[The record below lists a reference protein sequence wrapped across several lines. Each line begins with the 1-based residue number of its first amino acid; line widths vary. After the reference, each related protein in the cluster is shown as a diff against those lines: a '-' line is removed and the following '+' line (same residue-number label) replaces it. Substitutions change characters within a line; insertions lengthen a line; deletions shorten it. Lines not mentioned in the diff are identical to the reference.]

1 MIIFPAIDLKDGKC
15 VRLYKGDF
23 NKTTIFN
30 SSPYNQALQF
40 KKKGFTDLHLVD
52 LDGALKGRSKNKKVI
67 IKIIKN
73 TSLNV
78 QLGGGIR
85 TLKQI
90 SFWIKNGVST
100 VVVGTMA
107 VKNPKILKKACKL
120 YPGQIAVALDVRD
133 NFLAIEGWVRQTKI
147 KFMSLIKKL
156 EDFGVSRI
164 IFTDI
169 DKDGTKAG
177 INLYQLIKKTSNIK
191 IPVVISGGV
200 SDILD
205 VKKLHKVNKFN
216 GVIIGKAIYDKSIN
230 LKLLERFNNNNID
243 EKI

>member
-52 LDGALKGRSKNKKVI
+52 LDGALKGKSKNKKVI
-67 IKIIKN
+67 IKIIKSAN
-73 TSLNV
+73 LNV

-107 VKNPKILKKACKL
+107 IQNPKILKRACDL
-120 YPGQIAVALDVRD
+120 FPGRIAVALDVRNNFVAIKGWVKQTRI
-133 NFLAIEGWVRQTKI
+133 NFLDFLKKLENLGLSRIIYTDINRDGTKTGI
-147 KFMSLIKKL
+147 NIKKL
-156 EDFGVSRI
+156 VKI
-164 IFTDI
+164 IETV
-169 DKDGTKAG
+169 
-177 INLYQLIKKTSNIK
+177 N
-191 IPVVISGGV
+191 IPVVASGGI
-200 SDILD
+200 SNIRD
-205 VKKLHKVNKFN
+205 VKQLKKIDYLQ
-216 GVIIGKAIYDKSIN
+216 GVIIGKAIYDGTIN
-230 LKLLERFNNNNID
+230 LNKLQKLSY
-243 EKI
+243 

>member
-73 TSLNV
+73 TNLNV

-107 VKNPKILKKACKL
+107 VKNPKILKKACNL
-120 YPGQIAVALDVRD
+120 FPGRIAVALDVR
-133 NFLAIEGWVRQTKI
+133 NNLLAIKGWVKQTKI
-147 KFMSLIKKL
+147 KLMDFLKKL
-156 EDFGVSRI
+156 EDFGVTRI
-164 IFTDI
+164 IYTDI
-169 DKDGTKAG
+169 NRDGTKKG
-177 INLYQLIKKTSNIK
+177 VNINKLKKIINTIN
-191 IPVVISGGV
+191 IPVIASGGV
-200 SDILD
+200 SNISDI
-205 VKKLHKVNKFN
+205 KKLKKINQLE
-216 GVIIGKAIYDKSIN
+216 GVIIGKAIYDKTIILDN
-230 LKLLERFNNNNID
+230 LVKLNF
-243 EKI
+243 KI

>member
-73 TSLNV
+73 ASLNV

-107 VKNPKILKKACKL
+107 VKNPKILKKACDL
-120 YPGQIAVALDVRD
+120 FPGRIAVALDVRND
-133 NFLAIEGWVRQTKI
+133 FLAIKGWVEQTKI
-147 KFMSLIKKL
+147 KFIDFVKKL
-156 EDFGVSRI
+156 ENFGVSKI
-164 IFTDI
+164 IYTDI
-169 DKDGTKAG
+169 NRDGTKTG
-177 INLYQLIKKTSNIK
+177 VNIVKLKKIINIVNIP
-191 IPVVISGGV
+191 IVASGGV
-200 SDILD
+200 SNIADI
-205 VKKLHKVNKFN
+205 KKLSNIDQLE
-216 GVIIGKAIYDKSIN
+216 GVIVGKAIYDKTISLN
-230 LKLLERFNNNNID
+230 KLLKFHY
-243 EKI
+243 

>member
-52 LDGALKGRSKNKKVI
+52 LDSALKGKSKNKKVI
-67 IKIIKN
+67 LKIIKN
-73 TSLNV
+73 TNLNV

-107 VKNPKILKKACKL
+107 IQNPKILKKACDL
-120 YPGQIAVALDVRD
+120 FPGRIAVALDVRN
-133 NFLAIEGWVRQTKI
+133 NFLAIRGWIKETKI
-147 KFMSLIKKL
+147 QPLNFLKKL
-156 EDFGVSRI
+156 EDLGVTRI
-164 IFTDI
+164 IYTDI
-169 DKDGTKAG
+169 NRDGTKSG
-177 INLYQLIKKTSNIK
+177 VDYNKLKKIASIIK
-191 IPVVISGGV
+191 IPLVVSGGV
-200 SDILD
+200 ANITDI
-205 VKKLHKVNKFN
+205 KKLHKPSLFE
-216 GVIIGKAIYDKSIN
+216 GVIIGRAIYDNSIS
-230 LKLLERFNNNNID
+230 LDQLSKFI
-243 EKI
+243 

>member
-73 TSLNV
+73 ANLNV

-107 VKNPKILKKACKL
+107 VKNPKILKKACDL
-120 YPGQIAVALDVRD
+120 FPGRIAVALDARND
-133 NFLAIEGWVRQTKI
+133 FLAIKGWVEQTKI
-147 KFMSLIKKL
+147 KFIDFVKKL
-156 EDFGVSRI
+156 ENFGVSKI
-164 IFTDI
+164 IYTDI
-169 DKDGTKAG
+169 NRDGTKTG
-177 INLYQLIKKTSNIK
+177 VNMVKLKKIINTVN
-191 IPVVISGGV
+191 IPVVASGGV
-200 SDILD
+200 SNIKDI
-205 VKKLHKVNKFN
+205 KKLSNIDQLE
-216 GVIIGKAIYDKSIN
+216 GVIVGKAIYDKTISLN
-230 LKLLERFNNNNID
+230 KLLKFHY
-243 EKI
+243 

>member
-30 SSPYNQALQF
+30 SSPLNQALEVQ
-40 KKKGFTDLHLVD
+40 KKGFTNLHLVD
-52 LDGALKGRSKNKKVI
+52 LDGALKGKSKNKKII
-67 IKIIKN
+67 IKIIKK

-107 VKNPKILKKACKL
+107 IQNPKILKKACSIF
-120 YPGQIAVALDVRD
+120 PGQIAVALDVRK
-133 NFLAIEGWVRQTKI
+133 NNLAMKGWVSQTKI
-147 KFMSLIKKL
+147 SIFDYIKKL
-156 EDFGVSRI
+156 QDFGVSKI
-164 IFTDI
+164 IYTDI
-169 DKDGTKAG
+169 DRDGTKKG
-177 INLYQLIKKTSNIK
+177 LNLKNINKLISITKVPLI
-191 IPVVISGGV
+191 VSGGV
-200 SDILD
+200 SKLVE
-205 VKKLHKVNKFN
+205 VKKLKKLNLN
-216 GVIIGKAIYDKSIN
+216 GVIIGKAIYDHSLN
-230 LKLLERFNNNNID
+230 LNYLV
-243 EKI
+243 KI

>member
-23 NKTTIFN
+23 SKTTIFN

-52 LDGALKGRSKNKKVI
+52 LDGALKGRSENKKVI

-73 TSLNV
+73 TNLNV

-107 VKNPKILKKACKL
+107 VRNPKILKKACDL
-120 YPGQIAVALDVRD
+120 YPGRIAVALDVRN
-133 NFLAIEGWVRQTKI
+133 NFLAIKGWVEQTKI
-147 KFMSLIKKL
+147 KFIDFAKKL
-156 EDFGVSRI
+156 ESFGVSKI
-164 IFTDI
+164 IYTDI
-169 DKDGTKAG
+169 NRDGTKTG
-177 INLYQLIKKTSNIK
+177 VNLYKLKKIINSIN
-191 IPVVISGGV
+191 IPVIASGGV
-200 SDILD
+200 SSITDI
-205 VKKLHKVNKFN
+205 KKLNN
-216 GVIIGKAIYDKSIN
+216 IYQLEGVIIGKAIYDKTISLGK
-230 LKLLERFNNNNID
+230 LKKLNY
-243 EKI
+243 

>member
-15 VRLYKGDF
+15 VRLYKGYF

-52 LDGALKGRSKNKKVI
+52 LDGALKGKSMNKKVI

-73 TSLNV
+73 TNLNV

-85 TLKQI
+85 NLKQI

-107 VKNPKILKKACKL
+107 IQNPKILKKACDL
-120 YPGQIAVALDVRD
+120 FPGRIAVALDVRN
-133 NFLAIEGWVRQTKI
+133 NFLAIKGWVKQTKI
-147 KFMSLIKKL
+147 ELMDFSKKL

-164 IFTDI
+164 IYTDI
-169 DKDGTKAG
+169 NRDGTKTG
-177 INLYQLIKKTSNIK
+177 VNFSQLKKIINKINI
-191 IPVVISGGV
+191 PLVVSGGV
-200 SDILD
+200 SNIKDVQKLD
-205 VKKLHKVNKFN
+205 KLGLFD
-216 GVIIGKAIYDKSIN
+216 GVIIGKAIYDKTMN
-230 LKLLERFNNNNID
+230 QEKLVTFNKLFNV
-243 EKI
+243 E

>member
-30 SSPYNQALQF
+30 LSPFNQALEF
-40 KKKGFTDLHLVD
+40 EKKGFTHLHLVD
-52 LDGALKGRSKNKKVI
+52 LDGALKGRSKNKKII

-73 TSLNV
+73 THLNV

-107 VKNPKILKKACKL
+107 IQNPEILKKACDL
-120 YPGQIAVALDVRD
+120 FPGQIAVAVDVRN
-133 NFLAIEGWVRQTKI
+133 NFLAMKGWLKQTKI
-147 KFMSLIKKL
+147 KLMEFLKKF
-156 EDFGVSRI
+156 EDLGVSRI
-164 IFTDI
+164 IYTDI
-169 DKDGTKAG
+169 NRDGTKQG
-177 INLYQLIKKTSNIK
+177 VDFTQLKKIINK
-191 IPVVISGGV
+191 IHIPLVVSGGI
-200 SDILD
+200 SNLKN
-205 VKKLHKVNKFN
+205 VKKLYEAKIFE
-216 GVIIGKAIYDKSIN
+216 GVIIGRAIYDKSIS
-230 LKLLERFNNNNID
+230 LDKLNKFI
-243 EKI
+243 

>member
-52 LDGALKGRSKNKKVI
+52 LDGALEGRSKNKKVI

-73 TSLNV
+73 TNLNV

-107 VKNPKILKKACKL
+107 VKNPKILKKACDL
-120 YPGQIAVALDVRD
+120 FPGRIAVAIDVRND
-133 NFLAIEGWVRQTKI
+133 FLAIKGWVEQTRI
-147 KFMSLIKKL
+147 KFIDFVKKL
-156 EDFGVSRI
+156 ENFGVSKVI
-164 IFTDI
+164 YTDI
-169 DKDGTKAG
+169 NRDGTKTG
-177 INLYQLIKKTSNIK
+177 VNIGKLKKIINTVN
-191 IPVVISGGV
+191 IPVVASGGV
-200 SDILD
+200 SNITDI
-205 VKKLHKVNKFN
+205 KKLSSIDQLE
-216 GVIIGKAIYDKSIN
+216 GVIVGKAIYDKTISLN
-230 LKLLERFNNNNID
+230 KLLKFHY
-243 EKI
+243 

>member
-52 LDGALKGRSKNKKVI
+52 LDGALKGKSKNKKVI
-67 IKIIKN
+67 INIIKSAN
-73 TSLNV
+73 LNV

-107 VKNPKILKKACKL
+107 IQNPKILKKACDL
-120 YPGQIAVALDVRD
+120 FPGRIAVALDVRN
-133 NFLAIEGWVRQTKI
+133 NFLAIKGWVKQTRINFLDFLKKLENLGLSRI
-147 KFMSLIKKL
+147 IYTDINRDGTKTGINIKKL
-156 EDFGVSRI
+156 VKI
-164 IFTDI
+164 IETV
-169 DKDGTKAG
+169 
-177 INLYQLIKKTSNIK
+177 N
-191 IPVVISGGV
+191 IPVVVSGGI
-200 SDILD
+200 SNIRD
-205 VKKLHKVNKFN
+205 VKQLKKIDYLQ
-216 GVIIGKAIYDKSIN
+216 GVIIGKAIYDGTIN
-230 LKLLERFNNNNID
+230 LNKLQKLSY
-243 EKI
+243 

>member
-1 MIIFPAIDLKDGKC
+1 MIIFPAIDLKGGKC

-73 TSLNV
+73 TSLSV

-90 SFWIKNGVST
+90 SFWIKSGVST

-107 VKNPKILKKACKL
+107 VKNPKILKKACDL
-120 YPGQIAVALDVRD
+120 FPGRIAVALDVRN
-133 NFLAIEGWVRQTKI
+133 NFLAIKGWVKQTKI
-147 KFMSLIKKL
+147 KVMDFSKKL

-164 IFTDI
+164 IYTDI
-169 DKDGTKAG
+169 NRDGTKAG
-177 INLYQLIKKTSNIK
+177 VNFSQLKRIVAKVNI
-191 IPVVISGGV
+191 PLVVSGGV
-200 SDILD
+200 SDIKD
-205 VKKLHKVNKFN
+205 IKKLHKAELFD
-216 GVIIGKAIYDKSIN
+216 GVIIGKAIYDKSISLN
-230 LKLLERFNNNNID
+230 ELKKFVKKFVKKNA
-243 EKI
+243 

>member
-23 NKTTIFN
+23 SKTTIFN

-52 LDGALKGRSKNKKVI
+52 LDGALKGKSKNKKVI

-73 TSLNV
+73 TNLNV

-107 VKNPKILKKACKL
+107 IQDPKILKKACDL
-120 YPGQIAVALDVRD
+120 FPGRIAVALDVRND
-133 NFLAIEGWVRQTKI
+133 LLAIKGWVKQTRI
-147 KFMSLIKKL
+147 KFIDFAKKL
-156 EDFGVSRI
+156 ENFGVSKI
-164 IFTDI
+164 IYTDI
-169 DKDGTKAG
+169 DRDGTKIG
-177 INLYQLIKKTSNIK
+177 VNLNKIKKIINSVN
-191 IPVVISGGV
+191 IPVVASGGV
-200 SDILD
+200 SNITDI
-205 VKKLHKVNKFN
+205 KKLYNISHLE
-216 GVIIGKAIYDKSIN
+216 GVIVGKAIYDKTIS
-230 LKLLERFNNNNID
+230 LDKLQKLNY
-243 EKI
+243 

>member
-40 KKKGFTDLHLVD
+40 KKNGFTDLHLVD
-52 LDGALKGRSKNKKVI
+52 LDGALKGRSENKKII

-73 TSLNV
+73 TNLNV

-107 VKNPKILKKACKL
+107 VKNPKILKKACAL
-120 YPGQIAVALDVRD
+120 FPGRIAVALDVRN
-133 NFLAIEGWVRQTKI
+133 NFLAIKGWVKQTRI
-147 KFMSLIKKL
+147 KLMDFSKKL
-156 EDFGVSRI
+156 EDFGVSKI
-164 IFTDI
+164 IYTDI
-169 DKDGTKAG
+169 NRDGTKKG
-177 INLYQLIKKTSNIK
+177 LNFLQLKKIINKINI
-191 IPVVISGGV
+191 PLVISGGV
-200 SDILD
+200 SNLKDVQKLD
-205 VKKLHKVNKFN
+205 KLKLFN
-216 GVIIGKAIYDKSIN
+216 GVIIGKAIYDKTIN
-230 LKLLERFNNNNID
+230 QKKLVTFNKVLNA
-243 EKI
+243 K

>member
-52 LDGALKGRSKNKKVI
+52 LDGALKGRSKNKKII

-73 TSLNV
+73 TNLNV

-107 VKNPKILKKACKL
+107 IQNPKILKKACDL
-120 YPGQIAVALDVRD
+120 FPGRIAVALDVRND
-133 NFLAIEGWVRQTKI
+133 LLAIKGWVKQTRI
-147 KFMSLIKKL
+147 KFLDFFKKL
-156 EDFGVSRI
+156 ENLELSRI
-164 IFTDI
+164 IYTDI
-169 DKDGTKAG
+169 NRDGTKIG
-177 INLYQLIKKTSNIK
+177 ININELVKIIKATNI
-191 IPVVISGGV
+191 PLVVSGGV
-200 SDILD
+200 SNIKD
-205 VKKLHKVNKFN
+205 VKKLKKIHYLE
-216 GVIIGKAIYDKSIN
+216 GVIIGKAIYDGTIN
-230 LKLLERFNNNNID
+230 LSELQKLNY
-243 EKI
+243 

>member
-52 LDGALKGRSKNKKVI
+52 LDGALKGKSKNKKVI
-67 IKIIKN
+67 IKIIKSAN
-73 TSLNV
+73 LNI

-107 VKNPKILKKACKL
+107 IQNPKILKKACDL
-120 YPGQIAVALDVRD
+120 FPGRIAVALDVRN
-133 NFLAIEGWVRQTKI
+133 NFLAIKGWVKQTRINFLDFLKKLENLGLSRI
-147 KFMSLIKKL
+147 IYTDINRDGTKTGINIKKL
-156 EDFGVSRI
+156 VKI
-164 IFTDI
+164 IET
-169 DKDGTKAG
+169 A
-177 INLYQLIKKTSNIK
+177 N
-191 IPVVISGGV
+191 IPVVVSGGI
-200 SDILD
+200 SNIRD
-205 VKKLHKVNKFN
+205 VKQLKKIDYLQ
-216 GVIIGKAIYDKSIN
+216 GVIIGKAIYDGTIN
-230 LKLLERFNNNNID
+230 LDKLQKLSY
-243 EKI
+243 

>member
-73 TSLNV
+73 TNLNV

-107 VKNPKILKKACKL
+107 VKNPKILKKACNL
-120 YPGQIAVALDVRD
+120 FPGRIAVALDVRN
-133 NFLAIEGWVRQTKI
+133 NFLAIKGWVKQTKI
-147 KFMSLIKKL
+147 KVINFSKKL

-164 IFTDI
+164 IYTDI
-169 DKDGTKAG
+169 NRDGTKKG
-177 INLYQLIKKTSNIK
+177 INFYRIKNIVSK
-191 IPVVISGGV
+191 VNIGLVVSGGV
-200 SDILD
+200 SNINDI
-205 VKKLHKVNKFN
+205 KKLYYIKRLQ
-216 GVIIGKAIYDKSIN
+216 GVIIGRAIYDGSIKSNDLLKLKSIN
-230 LKLLERFNNNNID
+230 FD
-243 EKI
+243 E

>member
-30 SSPYNQALQF
+30 SSPLNQALEFQ
-40 KKKGFTDLHLVD
+40 KKGFTNLHLVD
-52 LDGALKGRSKNKKVI
+52 LDGALKGKSKNKKII
-67 IKIIKN
+67 IKIIKK

-107 VKNPKILKKACKL
+107 IQNPKILKKACSIF
-120 YPGQIAVALDVRD
+120 PGQIAVALDVRK
-133 NFLAIEGWVRQTKI
+133 NNLAMKGWVSQTKI
-147 KFMSLIKKL
+147 SIFDYIKKL
-156 EDFGVSRI
+156 QDFGVSKI
-164 IFTDI
+164 IYTDI
-169 DKDGTKAG
+169 DRDGTKKG
-177 INLYQLIKKTSNIK
+177 LNLKNINKLISITKVPLI
-191 IPVVISGGV
+191 VSGGV
-200 SDILD
+200 SKLVE
-205 VKKLHKVNKFN
+205 VKKLKKLNLY
-216 GVIIGKAIYDKSIN
+216 GVIIGKAIYDHSLN
-230 LKLLERFNNNNID
+230 LNYLV
-243 EKI
+243 KI

>member
-30 SSPYNQALQF
+30 SSPFNQALEFQ
-40 KKKGFTDLHLVD
+40 KKGFANLHLVD
-52 LDGALKGRSKNKKVI
+52 LDGALKGKSKNKKI
-67 IKIIKN
+67 IVKIIKK

-107 VKNPKILKKACKL
+107 IQNPKILKKACSIF
-120 YPGQIAVALDVRD
+120 PGKIAVALDVRK
-133 NFLAIEGWVRQTKI
+133 NHLAMKGWVSQTKI
-147 KFMSLIKKL
+147 SIFDYIKKL
-156 EDFGVSRI
+156 QDFGVSKI
-164 IFTDI
+164 IYTDI
-169 DKDGTKAG
+169 DRDGTKKG
-177 INLYQLIKKTSNIK
+177 LNLKNINKLISITKVPLI
-191 IPVVISGGV
+191 VSGGV
-200 SDILD
+200 SKLVE
-205 VKKLHKVNKFN
+205 VKKLKKLNLS
-216 GVIIGKAIYDKSIN
+216 GVIIGKAIYDHSLN
-230 LKLLERFNNNNID
+230 LNYLI
-243 EKI
+243 KI

>member
-30 SSPYNQALQF
+30 LSPFNQALEF
-40 KKKGFTDLHLVD
+40 EKKGFTHLHLVD
-52 LDGALKGRSKNKKVI
+52 LDGALKGRSKNKKII

-73 TSLNV
+73 THLNV

-107 VKNPKILKKACKL
+107 IQNPEVLKKACDL
-120 YPGQIAVALDVRD
+120 FPGQIAVAVDFRN
-133 NFLAIEGWVRQTKI
+133 NFLAMKGWVKQTKI
-147 KFMSLIKKL
+147 KLMEFLKKF
-156 EDFGVSRI
+156 EDLGVSRI
-164 IFTDI
+164 IYTDI
-169 DKDGTKAG
+169 NRDGTKQG
-177 INLYQLIKKTSNIK
+177 VDFTQLKKIINKVH
-191 IPVVISGGV
+191 IPLVVSGGI
-200 SDILD
+200 SNLKN
-205 VKKLHKVNKFN
+205 VKKLYEAKIFE
-216 GVIIGKAIYDKSIN
+216 GVIIGRAIYDKSIS
-230 LKLLERFNNNNID
+230 LDKLNKFI
-243 EKI
+243 

>member
-30 SSPYNQALQF
+30 SSPYNQAVQF

-73 TSLNV
+73 TDLNV

-90 SFWIKNGVST
+90 TFWIKNGVSM

-107 VKNPKILKKACKL
+107 VKNPKILKKACSL
-120 YPGQIAVALDVRD
+120 FPGQIAVALDVRD
-133 NFLAIEGWVRQTKI
+133 NLLAIEGWVKQTKI
-147 KFMSLIKKL
+147 KFISLIKKL
-156 EDFGVSRI
+156 EDFGVSRVI
-164 IFTDI
+164 YTDI

-177 INLYQLIKKTSNIK
+177 INISRLIKK
-191 IPVVISGGV
+191 PP
-200 SDILD
+200 
-205 VKKLHKVNKFN
+205 
-216 GVIIGKAIYDKSIN
+216 A
-230 LKLLERFNNNNID
+230 
-243 EKI
+243 

>member
-52 LDGALKGRSKNKKVI
+52 LDGALKGRSKNKKII

-73 TSLNV
+73 TNLNV

-85 TLKQI
+85 NLKQI

-107 VKNPKILKKACKL
+107 IQNPKILKKACDL
-120 YPGQIAVALDVRD
+120 FPGRIAVALDVRN
-133 NFLAIEGWVRQTKI
+133 NFLAIKGWVKQTRINFLDFLKKLENLGLSRI
-147 KFMSLIKKL
+147 IYTDINRDGTKTGINIKKL
-156 EDFGVSRI
+156 VKIIEKVNIPVVVS
-164 IFTDI
+164 
-169 DKDGTKAG
+169 GG
-177 INLYQLIKKTSNIK
+177 ISNIK
-191 IPVVISGGV
+191 
-200 SDILD
+200 DIKQL
-205 VKKLHKVNKFN
+205 KKINYLQ
-216 GVIIGKAIYDKSIN
+216 GVIIGKAIYDGTIN
-230 LKLLERFNNNNID
+230 LNKLQKLRY
-243 EKI
+243 